1 MSGFPESGHSDWEN
15 QVILS
20 GCFRPEAA
28 VAGLRSNAHYILHFR
43 GIDVLLILRY
53 LPIINRPDVANL
65 AVHFL
70 ASLTVFRSI
79 PALNCHN

>member
-1 MSGFPESGHSDWEN
+1 MSAFTNSGRSERQKFID
-15 QVILS
+15 VT

-43 GIDVLLILRY
+43 GIDVMLILRY